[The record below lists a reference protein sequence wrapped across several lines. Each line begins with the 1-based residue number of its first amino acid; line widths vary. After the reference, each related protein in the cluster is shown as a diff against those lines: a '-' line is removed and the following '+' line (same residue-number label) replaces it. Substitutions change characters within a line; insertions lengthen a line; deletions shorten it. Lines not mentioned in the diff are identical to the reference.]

1 MDASNDVTTEV
12 AKSEVA
18 DVLAELIDGEGLT
31 LGAGLHVTTIDVQ
44 RGHKINMALSNGQ
57 QFLITVEYDGE

>member
-1 MDASNDVTTEV
+1 VTTEV

-31 LGAGLHVTTIDVQ
+31 LGAGLRVISTDVQ
-44 RGHKINMALSNGQ
+44 RGYKINMALSNGQ